1 MKKGLK
7 ALGTSGW
14 PKIPGKKRKIQMDGR
29 EGDRREEEEKKK
41 LTLVKK
47 KKKGSPISYSAT
59 PSALEYPFVLIL

>member
-41 LTLVKK
+41 IDF
-47 KKKGSPISYSAT
+47 G
-59 PSALEYPFVLIL
+59 